1 MLIDEPN
8 NRIIIVHKG
17 NSVMIE
23 LNRFFKLGTTV
34 DNSEIVDNDLEM
46 YIILEFLANPMNP
59 DKRE

>member
-1 MLIDEPN
+1 
-8 NRIIIVHKG
+8 
-17 NSVMIE
+17 MIE